1 MMSKKQKLGKKIM
14 KSIIKNLDDNGILH
28 IFDGLN
34 SYQLWNKRNEVLDY
48 IDNYYMDLD
57 LCSNHLVLM
66 NDDLSYLLQK
76 LSKLS

>member
-14 KSIIKNLDDNGILH
+14 KSIIKNLDDNRILH
-28 IFDGLN
+28 IFGGLN
-34 SYQLWNKRNEVLDY
+34 SYQLWNKRNDVLDY

-57 LCSNHLVLM
+57 LCSDHLVFM

-76 LSKLS
+76 LSKLG

>member
-34 SYQLWNKRNEVLDY
+34 SYQLWNKRNDVLDY

>member
-14 KSIIKNLDDNGILH
+14 KSIIKNLDDNRILH
-28 IFDGLN
+28 IFGGLN
-34 SYQLWNKRNEVLDY
+34 SYQLWNKRNDVLDY

-57 LCSNHLVLM
+57 LCSDYPVFM

-76 LSKLS
+76 LSKLG